1 MICLLNGVKPHRGV
15 RMKILL
21 IETSRLRMDEI
32 TKEGSYSLVEFFSKQ
47 AVVEYY
53 DLVAL
58 I

>member
-1 MICLLNGVKPHRGV
+1 
-15 RMKILL
+15 MKILL